1 MLYRLLKILVS
12 IGIRSYYK
20 EIKILNKKVLHTKG
34 PLIFISNHPNTLMDA
49 MMIGFITKKPVYF
62 MAKGT
67 LFNSPLKL
75 WLLKNLNMIPINRRG
90 DGAVKGVKNQNSF
103 DVCYQLLEQKKS
115 LVIFPEGT
123 SFLERQLRELK
134 TGTARIALEAESR
147 KKGELGLK
155 VIPLGLNYHK
165 AEKFR
170 SSVLVHI
177 GEPIEIKPYVN
188 DYEINPGKTA
198 KKITELFRIKLEEIL
213 IHTTTKE
220 QERLIDSLEEV
231 LSSKYLSKKRGVE
244 HDIQFLKK
252 ITEKID
258 RFQYSDP
265 KRIHKIEL
273 LLQNILWQLKKLD
286 VKSDFLDRR
295 FRSVMFIRQMF
306 FSIVFVII
314 GMPLFLYGLW
324 HNMIQ
329 YKLTDFIVPKITK
342 DIEYYAPLAVL
353 LGMVLYP
360 SFYAFL
366 FYLVS
371 NVFDMNSFVEILYL
385 ISLPISGFYAYWFN
399 RYLKHISYKWRYIL
413 LMVSDYKAM
422 EELQEK
428 RKQLRSLI
436 FEDQL

>member
-1 MLYRLLKILVS
+1 MLYRLLKIVVS

-20 EIKILNKKVLHTKG
+20 EIKILNKKVLQTKG

-49 MMIGFITKKPVYF
+49 MMIGFITKKSVYF

-67 LFNSPLKL
+67 LFNSPFKL
-75 WLLKNLNMIPINRRG
+75 WLLKNLNMIPINRSG
-90 DGAVKGVKNQNSF
+90 EGSVKGVKNQNSF
-103 DVCYQLLEQKKS
+103 DACYRLLEQKKS

-134 TGTARIALEAESR
+134 TGSARIALEAETR
-147 KKGELGLK
+147 NQGILGLK

-177 GEPIEIKPYVN
+177 GEPIEIEPYIN
-188 DYEINPGKTA
+188 DYKTNPGKTA
-198 KKITELFRIKLEEIL
+198 KTLTELFRVRLEDIL
-213 IHTTTKE
+213 IHTTTRE

-231 LSSKYLSKKRGVE
+231 LSSKYLSRKRGIE

-252 ITEKID
+252 IKERVD

-265 KRIHKIEL
+265 KRINKIEL
-273 LLQNILWQLKKLD
+273 LLQNILWQLRKLD

-306 FSIVFVII
+306 FSIIFIII

-329 YKLTDFIVPKITK
+329 YKLIDFIVPKITK
-342 DIEYYAPLAVL
+342 DIEYFAPLSVL
-353 LGMVLYP
+353 LGIVLYP
-360 SFYAFL
+360 IFYAFL
-366 FYLVS
+366 FYLMS
-371 NVFDMNSFVEILYL
+371 NVFDMNSIVEIIYL
-385 ISLPISGFYAYWFN
+385 ISLPLSGFYAYWFN
-399 RYLKHISYKWRYIL
+399 RYLKHISYKWRYIF

-436 FEDQL
+436 FED